1 MSQQDTAW
9 VVTELSIT
17 GFITKKEAE
26 SYIKRNG
33 GVLFTD
39 REEAEDE
46 YYSLRDPRN
55 FFWEP

>member
-17 GFITKKEAE
+17 GFITKEEAE
-26 SYIKRNG
+26 SYVKRNG

-46 YYSLRDPRN
+46 YHSLRDPRN

>member
-17 GFITKKEAE
+17 GFETKKEAE

-46 YYSLRDPRN
+46 YNSLRDPRN

>member
-46 YYSLRDPRN
+46 YNSLRDPRN